1 MAWAGALVQWLCETT
16 PVQEVV
22 GSNPSA
28 AYWVVI
34 LSHLFVVKIVLF
46 VWKRSKKT
54 KKRPGLAHFLKK
66 TSNGFSFEN
75 WTLLTYVPQET
86 LINLWPILL
95 ILSIVIY
102 FTSIVGGM
110 GSNPPP
116 PKNLPALVDH
126 LCAKFHQDL
135 SSGMDFQREHTNRHC
150 PLFSRYLWKEFQVE
164 LDTFL
169 RYHVCTSKQGV
180 GN

>member
-1 MAWAGALVQWLCETT
+1 M
-16 PVQEVV
+16 

-116 PKNLPALVDH
+116 PRIFPPSWTTYVPNFIKICQAVWISRENTQTDTALYLVDIYG
-126 LCAKFHQDL
+126 KNF
-135 SSGMDFQREHTNRHC
+135 R
-150 PLFSRYLWKEFQVE
+150 
-164 LDTFL
+164 
-169 RYHVCTSKQGV
+169 
-180 GN
+180 

>member
-1 MAWAGALVQWLCETT
+1 M
-16 PVQEVV
+16 

-116 PKNLPALVDH
+116 PPRIFPPSWTTYVPNFIKICQAVWISRENTQTDTALYLVDIYG
-126 LCAKFHQDL
+126 KNF
-135 SSGMDFQREHTNRHC
+135 R
-150 PLFSRYLWKEFQVE
+150 
-164 LDTFL
+164 
-169 RYHVCTSKQGV
+169 
-180 GN
+180 